1 MIDKR
6 KIEKAVQMILEAI
19 GEDPSRPGLRDTPK
33 RIADMY
39 EEIFSGYNE
48 NDDTIYFEERADVV
62 LCKNIKFYSMCE
74 HHILPFYG
82 TVDVAYVPN
91 KKIAGISKIVRIVQ
105 KYSRRLQIQ
114 ERLTNQIADEIYREY
129 DPDGVIVITR
139 AKHMCMIIRGVKNP
153 ATMISVTY
161 RGVFETDKDLLN
173 RVLLLLSQ
181 KAIFHDTDILG

>member
-1 MIDKR
+1 MIDKK
-6 KIEKAVQMILEAI
+6 KIEKAVRMILEAI

-48 NDDTIYFEERADVV
+48 IDEAVYFEEHADIV

-82 TVDVAYVPN
+82 TVDIAYIPN
-91 KKIAGISKIVRIVQ
+91 KKIAGVSKIIRIVQ
-105 KYSRRLQIQ
+105 KYSKRLQIQ
-114 ERLTNQIADEIYREY
+114 ERLTNQIADEICKEY
-129 DPDGVIVITR
+129 NPKGVIVITR

-161 RGVFETDKDLLN
+161 RGVFNTDKELLN

-181 KAIFHDTDILG
+181 KTVFPT